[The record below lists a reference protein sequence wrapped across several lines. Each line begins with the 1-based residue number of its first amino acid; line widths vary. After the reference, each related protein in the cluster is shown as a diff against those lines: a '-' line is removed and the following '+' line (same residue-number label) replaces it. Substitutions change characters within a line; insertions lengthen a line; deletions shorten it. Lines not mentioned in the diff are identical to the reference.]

1 MSSPSE
7 NTTPLGEWV
16 DHIIYLTFFQP
27 DDELS
32 EQSIQTSFSRDLK
45 VRINGTAL
53 TYEDYKNAIARN
65 RAQYEFSVESN
76 RELLASREPSEARNG
91 GGSVA
96 HISTFTVKDKQTGSV
111 KRESTVTLA
120 TVGSVDGKRMLLE
133 LTEVYRSA

>member
-1 MSSPSE
+1 MSSPSQ

-16 DHIIYLTFFQP
+16 DHILHLAFFQP

-32 EQSIQTSFSRDLK
+32 EQTIETSFSRDLK

-53 TYEDYKNAIARN
+53 AYEDYKNAIARN
-65 RAQYEFSVESN
+65 RAQYELSLESN
-76 RELLASREPSEARNG
+76 RELLATREASEAVNS

-96 HISTFTVKDKQTGSV
+96 HISTFILKDKQNGLE

-120 TVGSVDGKRMLLE
+120 TVAIVDGKKLLME
-133 LTEVYRSA
+133 LTEVFRSA